1 MQEINS
7 NSYGTTAEPGSAG
20 TVLIEAG
27 DHKGNDLENTTNTEA
42 TSAFVEIPMAGE
54 DTGKR
59 EIQIT
64 GFQTPVEKA
73 MMPSDHMKGNTL
85 QEKEVTFEGSDLRSA
100 EMVIQAGG
108 IKLLIY
114 RGIQE
119 ATLRTVMKVVM
130 DHA

>member
-1 MQEINS
+1 
-7 NSYGTTAEPGSAG
+7 
-20 TVLIEAG
+20 
-27 DHKGNDLENTTNTEA
+27 
-42 TSAFVEIPMAGE
+42 
-54 DTGKR
+54 
-59 EIQIT
+59 
-64 GFQTPVEKA
+64 

-85 QEKEVTFEGSDLRSA
+85 QEKEVPFEGSDLRSA

-108 IKLLIY
+108 INLLIY

>member
-1 MQEINS
+1 MQGINL
-7 NSYGTTAEPGSAG
+7 NSFGMTAEPGSAG
-20 TVLIEAG
+20 SVLIEAE
-27 DHKGNDLENTTNTEA
+27 DHKGQDFESTTKAGAAST
-42 TSAFVEIPMAGE
+42 FVEIPMAGG
-54 DTGKR
+54 DTGKK

-64 GFQTPVEKA
+64 GFQAPVEKA
-73 MMPSDHMKGNTL
+73 MMPSDRLKCSTQ
-85 QEKEVTFEGSDLRSA
+85 QENEAPHEGIGFRNA

-108 IKLLIY
+108 INLLIC